1 MEPKAKLILLGAGK
15 GPPSLS
21 SSKLVVGQDIVQSSL
36 TETSYDS
43 EKSLDFS
50 LLANIWPEIETVSL
64 KEVNDTL
71 KRLKAGNVRFK
82 FVIKMNA

>member
-1 MEPKAKLILLGAGK
+1 LEPKAKLILLGAGK

-36 TETSYDS
+36 TETSYNS

-50 LLANIWPEIETVSL
+50 LLANI
-64 KEVNDTL
+64 
-71 KRLKAGNVRFK
+71 
-82 FVIKMNA
+82 